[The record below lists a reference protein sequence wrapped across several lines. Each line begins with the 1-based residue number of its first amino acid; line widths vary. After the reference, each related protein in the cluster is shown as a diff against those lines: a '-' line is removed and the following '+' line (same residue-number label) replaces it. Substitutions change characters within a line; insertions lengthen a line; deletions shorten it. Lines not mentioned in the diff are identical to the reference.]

1 MRILASRFRSMVEQT
16 RLSGEYFG
24 YKVGVSWSRA
34 MVA

>member
-1 MRILASRFRSMVEQT
+1 VEQT